1 MLEHLPNARA
11 KYTKGVMGGKGRL
24 VLNIGSLNLT
34 WPKTKAEYDVL
45 RETELT
51 EPVPLGAFNG
61 RYYWSFRSWFYSEP
75 VGLTTKQVY
84 ALIVA
89 AEMEQQGRWKRQV
102 ERAQAMV
109 AQGPRDSATQRTR
122 ISVEIRNYVFERDG
136 GRCVNCNSKDE
147 LQTDHIIP
155 LKLGGSSEPENL
167 QILCAPCNR
176 RKGASLG

>member
-11 KYTKGVMGGKGRL
+11 KYTKGMMGGKGRL
-24 VLNIGSLNLT
+24 ILDVGSTSLV
-34 WPKTKAEYDVL
+34 WHYTKAEYEAL

-61 RYYWSFRSWFYSEP
+61 RCYWSFRSWFYAEP
-75 VGLTTKQVY
+75 VGLTAKQVH

-89 AEMEQQGRWKRQV
+89 AEMEQQARWKRQV
-102 ERAQAMV
+102 DRAQAMV
-109 AQGPRDSATQRTR
+109 AQGPRDSAMQRTH
-122 ISVEIRNYVFERDG
+122 ISVEIRKYVFERDG
-136 GRCVNCNSKDE
+136 GRCVNCDSKNE